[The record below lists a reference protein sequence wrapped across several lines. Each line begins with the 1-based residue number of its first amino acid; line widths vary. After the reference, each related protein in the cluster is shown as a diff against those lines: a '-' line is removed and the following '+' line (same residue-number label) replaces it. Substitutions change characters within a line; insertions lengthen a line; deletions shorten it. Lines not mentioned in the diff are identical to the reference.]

1 MKGKAKVISLLLA
14 AAMTA
19 GLFAGCNN
27 GGGGSTSSTGST
39 GSTGSTA
46 STAST
51 GGSDAPSG
59 EITEVNWN
67 IWASGEPTAAAEVIA
82 ELNKKSEADI
92 GVRIN
97 FLWTI
102 GSSDSVS
109 TAMQAGDKNLDIAFC
124 CNWWADYPGSAQ
136 MGYMADLT
144 DLLPEVTPTLYNKLP
159 SLLWDGV
166 KVNGRIYGVPTWK
179 DAAAEIFW
187 MGRKDVVEGADCLTE
202 FNAANEDF
210 STLTPVLEKVK
221 AWHDADPTTNAY
233 AEGTDAPFYMNKGG
247 INPMTPNWDMGVSSP
262 PIGVKIGD
270 DSATVIWAYDDP
282 DLIKNCHTLKDW
294 ADRGLSNGKSAAQ
307 VEQEPQTINIW
318 CGQGWEGAQYTA
330 WGGPNKGYD
339 TLISSRSGPF
349 LTSAYVQGGVN
360 IIGANSSKVEPA
372 LKYLE
377 YVNTNEE
384 YRNMMAYGV
393 EGVTYKVAGTTA
405 DGKPIVDRTE
415 LGTGWTTAN
424 FTVGT
429 MDLLWPDSNLPES
442 QYDVNARICDM
453 VNHAEA
459 SPLMG
464 FVLDTSKVK
473 NQIAACDSI
482 WKEYDGM
489 LRRGDANDVDATI
502 AEAKSRLLEVG
513 LQDIIDEYQ
522 KQANAFLGK

>member
-46 STAST
+46 STVST

-522 KQANAFLGK
+522 SQANAFLGK